1 MTNHN
6 TMEGMCTMVIAK
18 RLLTV
23 ALLAA
28 LPAAA
33 GCMDMS
39 DMPNPPSDLTVM
51 ELDGGGHLTWKDKSN
66 NEASFMIERKEG
78 SGAFAELITVP
89 FDTTAHH
96 DAPLTAGKT
105 YVYRV
110 MAMPKSGEHSAD
122 LKSSNE
128 ATLMFAGN

>member
-1 MTNHN
+1 MKMN
-6 TMEGMCTMVIAK
+6 TRMLA
-18 RLLTV
+18 V

-28 LPAAA
+28 VSTGL

-39 DMPNPPSDLTVM
+39 DMPNPPSNLTVM
-51 ELDGGGHLTWKDKSN
+51 ELTGGGHLTWKDNSD
-66 NEASFMIERKEG
+66 NEASFMIERKVG

-96 DAPLTAGKT
+96 DAGPLTAGTT

-110 MAMPKSGEHSAD
+110 MAMPKSGGHSAD

-128 ATLMFAGN
+128 ATLMFVGK